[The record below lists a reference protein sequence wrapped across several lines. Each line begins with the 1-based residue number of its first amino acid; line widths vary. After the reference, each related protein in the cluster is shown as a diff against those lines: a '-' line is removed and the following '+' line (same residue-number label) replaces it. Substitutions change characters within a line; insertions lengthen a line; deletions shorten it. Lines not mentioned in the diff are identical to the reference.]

1 MKRHKRNYKDSV
13 FVDLFSSCKDSKKNF
28 LSLYSALSGKEL
40 PDDTNIENIKLRS
53 SVYKGYVNDVAYNV
67 GGKVIVLLEHQSTV
81 NPNMP
86 LRCLS
91 YIGRIYERLLEPQ
104 NKYSAGLIKIPAP
117 ELYVFYNG
125 IEDYPAESMLWLS
138 SSYIGNES
146 DPPHIEAWVRVI
158 NINKEKGVEILKRC
172 RILYE
177 YSYFVDAVR
186 RHQKIDEK
194 SGFEVAI
201 DECINNGILEE
212 YLRENIREV
221 RNMFFGE
228 YDYETDI
235 RVKTRESYD
244 AGMKL
249 GEERGEKR
257 GIKLGEKRGEAKGL
271 AKGLSRGEQQ
281 SKLRIASQMKL
292 EKFEPGQISKLT
304 GLSLEEVEAL

>member
-1 MKRHKRNYKDSV
+1 M
-13 FVDLFSSCKDSKKNF
+13 
-28 LSLYSALSGKEL
+28 
-40 PDDTNIENIKLRS
+40 
-53 SVYKGYVNDVAYNV
+53 
-67 GGKVIVLLEHQSTV
+67 
-81 NPNMP
+81 
-86 LRCLS
+86 
-91 YIGRIYERLLEPQ
+91 
-104 NKYSAGLIKIPAP
+104 
-117 ELYVFYNG
+117 FYNG

-244 AGMKL
+244 AGMKA

-257 GIKLGEKRGEAKGL
+257 GIKLGEARGEERGEA
-271 AKGLSRGEQQ
+271 RGEQQ

-292 EKFEPGQISKLT
+292 ENLDFGLISKLT